1 MRPRSRASLPLA
13 YLGAWAVA
21 AVVLLAAREGA
32 FGPPQLAWPA
42 LLALYLLMPAA
53 AVGVSYAAG
62 RGGAFGRWAWAPILA
77 IGVLQQALHCFTP
90 HFYLSAIELCLSLGL
105 SLIAFLVGHM
115 VRRVRES

>member
-1 MRPRSRASLPLA
+1 MRSNARLALPLA

-32 FGPPQLAWPA
+32 FGPPRLAWPA
-42 LLALYLLMPAA
+42 LLALYLLMPTV
-53 AVGVSYAAG
+53 AVMVSYVAG
-62 RGGAFGRWAWAPILA
+62 RGGAFGRCAWAPILA

-105 SLIAFLVGHM
+105 SLIAYLVGHV
-115 VRRVRES
+115 VRRVEES

>member
-1 MRPRSRASLPLA
+1 MRPNARLALPLA

-21 AVVLLAAREGA
+21 AVVLLVAGAGA

-42 LLALYLLMPAA
+42 LLALYLLMPAV
-53 AVGVSYAAG
+53 AVVVSYVAG
-62 RGGAFGRWAWAPILA
+62 RRDVYGRCAWAPVLA

-105 SLIAFLVGHM
+105 SIIAHLVGYV

>member
-1 MRPRSRASLPLA
+1 MRPRSRVSLPLV

-42 LLALYLLMPAA
+42 RLALYLLMPAT

-62 RGGAFGRWAWAPILA
+62 RGGAFGRCAWAPILA
-77 IGVLQQALHCFTP
+77 IGALQQALHCFTP

>member
-1 MRPRSRASLPLA
+1 MRPRSGASLSLA
-13 YLGAWAVA
+13 YLSAWAVA

-32 FGPPQLAWPA
+32 FGPPRLAWPA

-62 RGGAFGRWAWAPILA
+62 RGGAFGRCAWAPILA

-90 HFYLSAIELCLSLGL
+90 HFYLSAIELCLSLGV
-105 SLIAFLVGHM
+105 SLIAYLVGHV
-115 VRRVRES
+115 VRRVGES

>member
-1 MRPRSRASLPLA
+1 MRPSARPALPLV

-21 AVVLLAAREGA
+21 AVVLLAARDGA

-62 RGGAFGRWAWAPILA
+62 RGGAFGRCAWAPILA

-105 SLIAFLVGHM
+105 SLIAFLVGRM

>member
-1 MRPRSRASLPLA
+1 MRPRSGASLSLA

-32 FGPPQLAWPA
+32 FGPPRLAWPA

-62 RGGAFGRWAWAPILA
+62 PRGAQRGRAQGGAQDSPTRL
-77 IGVLQQALHCFTP
+77 TT
-90 HFYLSAIELCLSLGL
+90 
-105 SLIAFLVGHM
+105 
-115 VRRVRES
+115 

>member
-1 MRPRSRASLPLA
+1 MSPRSMVSLPLV
-13 YLGAWAVA
+13 YLGAWAIA

-62 RGGAFGRWAWAPILA
+62 RGGAFGRCAWAPILA

-105 SLIAFLVGHM
+105 SLIAFLVGRM

>member
-1 MRPRSRASLPLA
+1 MRSSARLALPLV

-21 AVVLLAAREGA
+21 AVVLLVAREGA

-53 AVGVSYAAG
+53 AVMVSFLAG
-62 RGGAFGRWAWAPILA
+62 RRDVYGRCAWAPLLA
-77 IGVLQQALHCFTP
+77 IGVLQQALHGFAP

-105 SLIAFLVGHM
+105 SLIAYLVGYM